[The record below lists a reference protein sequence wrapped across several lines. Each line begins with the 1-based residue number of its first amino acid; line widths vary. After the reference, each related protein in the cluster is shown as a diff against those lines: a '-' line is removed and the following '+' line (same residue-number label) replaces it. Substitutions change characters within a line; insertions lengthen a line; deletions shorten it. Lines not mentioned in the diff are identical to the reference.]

1 MAISAERKPAREK
14 KVHFPPPKKFDPEGV
29 WRFPCVAGEGCNE
42 WHSPTKCEVF
52 KKLTLRQQ
60 LEKVE
65 EKQLCKLCFRHLAI
79 NDCWAKGKIPNCH
92 NHLLH
97 DALVLGRALVIQE
110 VGGDSGQS
118 Y

>member
-1 MAISAERKPAREK
+1 
-14 KVHFPPPKKFDPEGV
+14 
-29 WRFPCVAGEGCNE
+29 
-42 WHSPTKCEVF
+42 VF

-65 EKQLCKLCFRHLAI
+65 EKQLCKPCFRHL
-79 NDCWAKGKIPNCH
+79 GKIPNCHIKGCGGEH

-110 VGGDSGQS
+110 VGIDSGQS

>member
-1 MAISAERKPAREK
+1 M
-14 KVHFPPPKKFDPEGV
+14 
-29 WRFPCVAGEGCNE
+29 
-42 WHSPTKCEVF
+42 F

-65 EKQLCKLCFRHLAI
+65 EKQLCKPCFRHLAI
-79 NDCWAKGKIPNCH
+79 NDCWAKGKIPNCHIKGCGGEH

-110 VGGDSGQS
+110 VGIDSGQS